1 MDRMRQN
8 MRELQPE
15 DKGSWAQNI
24 LEKRAQE
31 KESQNRNDG
40 R

>member
-1 MDRMRQN
+1 LDLAGTN
-8 MRELQPE
+8 KG
-15 DKGSWAQNI
+15 DKGSWAQKI

>member
-8 MRELQPE
+8 MSELQPE
-15 DKGSWAQNI
+15 DKGSWAQKI